1 MSAKVFS
8 YIKKEQRKHILKNEK
23 SNDYNMKKEYDKISK
38 KIKLKLNSSLKNIK
52 VIRDIKSS
60 IEIDDELH
68 NLWNTLS
75 VTNEF
80 KKKFKEKLIY
90 FSKEYKEI
98 IIEAEKIKMNKIFN
112 IITKITNESLLR
124 EKDIIILKSF
134 QQMNLSYYSDFKNYN
149 EALKNLK
156 NLRNHTLHFYQLII
170 DLRNLISFDIIQG
183 KFDLDKNEFFKNI
196 HPENYFK
203 LNNEMKFI
211 HESSLGTISKLKGI
225 FEFFIYGFS
234 K

>member
-1 MSAKVFS
+1 MQKFFH
-8 YIKKEQRKHILKNEK
+8 IKKQRKHFLKNEK

-90 FSKEYKEI
+90 FSKEYQEI

-170 DLRNLISFDIIQG
+170 DLRNLISYYSRKI
-183 KFDLDKNEFFKNI
+183 
-196 HPENYFK
+196 
-203 LNNEMKFI
+203 
-211 HESSLGTISKLKGI
+211 
-225 FEFFIYGFS
+225 
-234 K
+234 

>member
-1 MSAKVFS
+1 MMN
-8 YIKKEQRKHILKNEK
+8 YIIYGIHFQLQMN
-23 SNDYNMKKEYDKISK
+23 
-38 KIKLKLNSSLKNIK
+38 
-52 VIRDIKSS
+52 
-60 IEIDDELH
+60 
-68 NLWNTLS
+68 
-75 VTNEF
+75 
-80 KKKFKEKLIY
+80 KKFKEKLIY
-90 FSKEYKEI
+90 FSKEYQEI

-183 KFDLDKNEFFKNI
+183 KFDLDKNEYFKNI
-196 HPENYFK
+196 HPENY
-203 LNNEMKFI
+203 NEMKFI
-211 HESSLGTISKLKGI
+211 HESSLGTIFKIKGI
-225 FEFFIYGFS
+225 FDFLFIS